1 MGIKKSPWNMG
12 DYRPSKTELSAYRW
26 CIRNDILISPVAIR
40 KSRWTIEISNKGNVN
55 TDPNDYKKID
65 IWVKVYEYYEFYYN
79 KYANKI

>member
-1 MGIKKSPWNMG
+1 MGIK
-12 DYRPSKTELSAYRW
+12 
-26 CIRNDILISPVAIR
+26 

-79 KYANKI
+79 KYAKKI